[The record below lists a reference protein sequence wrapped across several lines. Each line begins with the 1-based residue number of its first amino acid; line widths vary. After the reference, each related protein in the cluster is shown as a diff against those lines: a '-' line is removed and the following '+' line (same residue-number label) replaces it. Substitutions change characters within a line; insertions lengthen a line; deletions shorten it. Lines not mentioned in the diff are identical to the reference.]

1 MTRTQDQG
9 RGTDKISVSAELSLR
24 ELIEHN
30 SHWKVEKYLGEYSP
44 EKKPVEVVEFDG
56 NLLLNEGI
64 NALWT
69 LVAGT
74 GATKFDSGNAYIG
87 VGASA
92 TAAAAAQVGLQDAV
106 NQLYKAMQAGYPTY
120 GTSQLAT
127 WQAIFGTTDANW
139 AWNEFTVANGN
150 SDAAMNLNR
159 KVQSLG
165 TKTNSFS
172 WVITLTITLV

>member
-1 MTRTQDQG
+1 MTGTQDQG
-9 RGTDKISVSAELSLR
+9 RGTDRVSVSAEVSLR
-24 ELIEHN
+24 DLVEHH

-56 NLLLNEGI
+56 NLLLNGGI
-64 NALWT
+64 NALLT

-87 VGASA
+87 VGDSA
-92 TAAAAAQVGLQDAV
+92 TAADPTQTGLQAAT
-106 NQLYKAMQAGYPTY
+106 NKLYKPMQAGYPTY
-120 GTSQLAT
+120 GTLQLTT

-139 AWNEFTVANGN
+139 AWNEYIVANSSGGTVA
-150 SDAAMNLNR
+150 LNR

-172 WVITLTITLV
+172 WVITLVITLA